1 MTKTEREISAGAV
14 IFRRDG
20 SKIKFLLLY
29 HGGGYWNFPKGK
41 IERGERSFETFLR
54 EVHEETGIV
63 RRDMKIIPGFRVT
76 DKYLFFRNKKPVF
89 KIVIFYLVETHK
101 RDIKISREHEG
112 YAWFLPKDA
121 INASKFRNSKAII
134 QKAYAFVGQKHHPE
148 GTGRIVV
155 QEEGLRGNKTNSK
168 G

>member
-1 MTKTEREISAGAV
+1 MAKTEREISAGAV

-20 SKIKFLLLY
+20 SNIKFLLLY

-41 IERGERSFETFLR
+41 IEKGERSFETFLR
-54 EVHEETGIV
+54 EVQEETGIV
-63 RRDMKIIPGFRVT
+63 RRDMKITPGFRVT

-112 YAWFLPKDA
+112 YAWFSPKDA
-121 INASKFRNSKAII
+121 IHVLRFRNSKAII
-134 QKAYAFVGQKHHPE
+134 QKAYAFIGQKRHPE
-148 GTGRIVV
+148 DASGIVV
-155 QEEGLRGNKTNSK
+155 QEEGLRGNKANSK
-168 G
+168 R